1 MSTGDDSKK
10 GVKMDEDEDDEDED
24 EDEPAGD
31 VKSEFA

>member
-10 GVKMDEDEDDEDED
+10 GVKMDEDEDEDED
-24 EDEPAGD
+24 EEEPAGD